1 MAAIA
6 PLTMR
11 LLTTLLFISLISCGT
26 TPKTNELI
34 GEWIGVSTWKGS
46 GLIFD
51 FKTDN
56 ELFIGAIGTDS
67 ATTFNYSFNKG
78 NRKLTVEFRGKK
90 EVFGKVEKV
99 TSDQLVIV
107 TDESQKLEFIKIKKT
122 NLKLSKN
129 EIIDRLKNSS
139 WTLTQSDGKIRMD
152 FMSTR
157 RWDDNNQPF
166 EAMFHYW
173 LSTPY
178 KEKEIWNVGEYNGNL
193 FMFFTN
199 HQTEQITQQILEVN
213 PDKMVLA
220 SHTSE
225 NANQVQVIERT
236 KDQAS
241 NVISNLTARR
251 WTSVHMDTT
260 FCHEWGQINIRDTD
274 AKELQLLLKPMEF
287 RFNPDKSYS
296 ALLDGQE
303 WRSGQWK
310 TTSDGA
316 YIILDDER
324 NKKNWIEIRQENQ
337 NLVLTKLQQI
347 KDGDRDYKLYLLTI
361 RLE

>member
-1 MAAIA
+1 
-6 PLTMR
+6 
-11 LLTTLLFISLISCGT
+11 
-26 TPKTNELI
+26 
-34 GEWIGVSTWKGS
+34 
-46 GLIFD
+46 
-51 FKTDN
+51 
-56 ELFIGAIGTDS
+56 
-67 ATTFNYSFNKG
+67 
-78 NRKLTVEFRGKK
+78 
-90 EVFGKVEKV
+90 
-99 TSDQLVIV
+99 
-107 TDESQKLEFIKIKKT
+107 
-122 NLKLSKN
+122 
-129 EIIDRLKNSS
+129 
-139 WTLTQSDGKIRMD
+139 
-152 FMSTR
+152 
-157 RWDDNNQPF
+157 
-166 EAMFHYW
+166 
-173 LSTPY
+173 
-178 KEKEIWNVGEYNGNL
+178 
-193 FMFFTN
+193 
-199 HQTEQITQQILEVN
+199 
-213 PDKMVLA
+213 MVLA

-296 ALLDGQE
+296 ALLYGQE